1 MKIVIYETE
10 FWEREAFGSLKSA
23 HELTFI
29 ESPLS
34 ERNAS
39 QNADAEIISTFIY
52 SEVTAA
58 VLKKL
63 ANLKMIATR
72 STGYDHIDLD
82 YCRQAGIVVC
92 NVPTYGCHTVAE
104 HVFGLLLTISHHV
117 VDAVNRTR
125 RGEFS
130 FKGLEG
136 FDLHGKTMGIVG
148 TGEIGE
154 CVVKIANGF
163 GMRIIAFDPKP
174 KEALVSDYG
183 LLYTTFDTLLA
194 ESDIITLH
202 VPGTD
207 KTYHMISSDEF
218 SKMKDGVV
226 LINTA
231 RGSVVDTRALVT
243 AISDQKVAAV
253 GLDVLPAEPLI
264 REEAEL
270 LRSVFQDI
278 YDTTTLLADHILLRL
293 RNVFITPHS
302 AFYTREAV
310 SRILEVSENNI
321 QGFIRGERLN
331 EV

>member
-10 FWEREAFGSLKSA
+10 FWEREAFESLKGD
-23 HELTFI
+23 HELAFI

-52 SEVTAA
+52 SDVSPA

-72 STGYDHIDLD
+72 STGYDHIDLE

-136 FDLHGKTMGIVG
+136 FDLHGKTIGIIG
-148 TGEIGE
+148 TGDIGE

-163 GMRIIAFDPKP
+163 DMRILAFDPKP
-174 KEALVSDYG
+174 KEVLVSEYG
-183 LLYTTFDTLLA
+183 LEYTTFDTLLA
-194 ESDIITLH
+194 EADIITLH
-202 VPGTD
+202 VPGTE
-207 KTYHMISSDEF
+207 KTYHMISHDQF
-218 SKMKDGVV
+218 HKMRDGVI

-231 RGSVVDTRALVT
+231 RGSVVDTPALVT

-253 GLDVLPAEPLI
+253 GLDVLAAEPVI

-270 LRSVFQDI
+270 LRSAFQDI

-310 SRILEVSENNI
+310 GRILEVTENNI
-321 QGFIRGERLN
+321 RAFIRGERLN

>member
-10 FWEREAFGSLKSA
+10 FWEREAFESLKGD
-23 HELTFI
+23 HELAFI

-52 SEVTAA
+52 SDVSPA

-72 STGYDHIDLD
+72 STGYDHIDLE

-136 FDLHGKTMGIVG
+136 FDLHGKTIGIIG
-148 TGEIGE
+148 TGDIGE

-163 GMRIIAFDPKP
+163 DMRILAFDPKP
-174 KEALVSDYG
+174 KEVLVSEYG
-183 LLYTTFDTLLA
+183 LEYTTFDTLLA
-194 ESDIITLH
+194 EADIITLH
-202 VPGTD
+202 VPGTE
-207 KTYHMISSDEF
+207 KTYHMISHDQF
-218 SKMKDGVV
+218 HKMRDGVI

-243 AISDQKVAAV
+243 AISDQKIAAA
-253 GLDVLPAEPLI
+253 GLDVLAAEPVI

-270 LRSVFQDI
+270 LRSAFQDR
-278 YDTTTLLADHILLRL
+278 YDTTMLLADHILLRL

-310 SRILEVSENNI
+310 GRILEVTENNI
-321 QGFIRGERLN
+321 RAFIRGERLN

>member
-10 FWEREAFGSLKSA
+10 FWEREAFESLKGD
-23 HELTFI
+23 HELAFI
-29 ESPLS
+29 ESVLS

-52 SEVTAA
+52 SEVTPA

-63 ANLKMIATR
+63 TNLKMIATR
-72 STGYDHIDLD
+72 STGYDHVDLD

-136 FDLHGKTMGIVG
+136 FDLHDKTMGIVG

-183 LLYTTFDTLLA
+183 LQYTTFDTLLA

-218 SKMKDGVV
+218 SKMKDGVI

-231 RGSVVDTRALVT
+231 RGSVVDTPALVT

-253 GLDVLPAEPLI
+253 GLDVLAAEPVI

-270 LRSVFQDI
+270 LRSAFQDI

-310 SRILEVSENNI
+310 GRILEVSENNI
-321 QGFIRGERLN
+321 QAFIRGERLN

>member
-10 FWEREAFGSLKSA
+10 FWEREAFESLKGD
-23 HELTFI
+23 HELAFI

-52 SEVTAA
+52 SDVSPA

-72 STGYDHIDLD
+72 STGYDHIDLE

-136 FDLHGKTMGIVG
+136 FDLHGKTIGIIG
-148 TGEIGE
+148 TGDIGE
-154 CVVKIANGF
+154 RVVKIANGF
-163 GMRIIAFDPKP
+163 DMRILAFDPKP
-174 KEALVSDYG
+174 KEVLVSEYG
-183 LLYTTFDTLLA
+183 LEYTTFDTLLA
-194 ESDIITLH
+194 EADIITLH
-202 VPGTD
+202 VPGTE
-207 KTYHMISSDEF
+207 KTYHMISHDQF
-218 SKMKDGVV
+218 HKMRDGVI

-243 AISDQKVAAV
+243 AISDQKIAAA
-253 GLDVLPAEPLI
+253 GLDVLAAEPVI

-270 LRSVFQDI
+270 LRSAFQDR
-278 YDTTTLLADHILLRL
+278 YDTTMLLADHILLRL

-310 SRILEVSENNI
+310 GRILEVTENNI
-321 QGFIRGERLN
+321 RAFIRGERLN

>member
-10 FWEREAFGSLKSA
+10 FWEREAFESLKGD
-23 HELTFI
+23 HELAFI

-52 SEVTAA
+52 SDVSPA

-72 STGYDHIDLD
+72 STGYDHIDLE

-136 FDLHGKTMGIVG
+136 FDLHGKTIGIIG
-148 TGEIGE
+148 TGDIGE

-163 GMRIIAFDPKP
+163 DMRILAFDPKP
-174 KEALVSDYG
+174 KEVLVSEYG
-183 LLYTTFDTLLA
+183 LEYTTFDTLLA
-194 ESDIITLH
+194 EADIITLH
-202 VPGTD
+202 VPGTE
-207 KTYHMISSDEF
+207 KTYHMISHDQF
-218 SKMKDGVV
+218 HKMKDGVI

-243 AISDQKVAAV
+243 AISDQKIAAA
-253 GLDVLPAEPLI
+253 GLDVLAAEPVI

-270 LRSVFQDI
+270 LRSAFQDR
-278 YDTTTLLADHILLRL
+278 YDTTMLLADHILLRL

-310 SRILEVSENNI
+310 GRILEVTENNI
-321 QGFIRGERLN
+321 RAFIRGEQLN

>member
-10 FWEREAFGSLKSA
+10 FWEREAFESLESA
-23 HELTFI
+23 NELAFI

-34 ERNAS
+34 DRNVT

-52 SEVTAA
+52 SDVSPA

-72 STGYDHIDLD
+72 STGYDHIDLE

-136 FDLHGKTMGIVG
+136 FDLHGKTIGIIG
-148 TGEIGE
+148 TGDIGE

-163 GMRIIAFDPKP
+163 DMRILAFDPKP
-174 KEALVSDYG
+174 KEVLVSEYG
-183 LLYTTFDTLLA
+183 LEYTTFDTLLA
-194 ESDIITLH
+194 EADIITLH
-202 VPGTD
+202 VPGTE
-207 KTYHMISSDEF
+207 KTYHMISHDQF
-218 SKMKDGVV
+218 HKMKDGVI

-243 AISDQKVAAV
+243 AISDQKIAAA
-253 GLDVLPAEPLI
+253 GLDVLAAEPVI

-270 LRSVFQDI
+270 LRSAFQDR
-278 YDTTTLLADHILLRL
+278 YDTTMLLADHILLRL

-310 SRILEVSENNI
+310 GRILEVTENNI
-321 QGFIRGERLN
+321 RAFIRGERLN

>member
-10 FWEREAFGSLKSA
+10 FWEREAFESLKGD
-23 HELTFI
+23 HELAFI

-52 SEVTAA
+52 SDVSPA

-72 STGYDHIDLD
+72 STGYDHIDLE

-136 FDLHGKTMGIVG
+136 FDLHGKTIGIIG
-148 TGEIGE
+148 TGDIGE

-163 GMRIIAFDPKP
+163 DMRILAFDPKP
-174 KEALVSDYG
+174 KEVLVSEYG
-183 LLYTTFDTLLA
+183 LEYTTFDTLLA
-194 ESDIITLH
+194 EADIITLH
-202 VPGTD
+202 VPGTE
-207 KTYHMISSDEF
+207 KTYHMISHDQF
-218 SKMKDGVV
+218 HKMKDGVI

-243 AISDQKVAAV
+243 AISDQKIAAA
-253 GLDVLPAEPLI
+253 GLDVLAAEPVI

-270 LRSVFQDI
+270 LRSAFQDR
-278 YDTTTLLADHILLRL
+278 YDTTMLLADHILLRL

-310 SRILEVSENNI
+310 GRILEVTENNI
-321 QGFIRGERLN
+321 RAFVRGERLN

>member
-10 FWEREAFGSLKSA
+10 FWEREAFESLKGD
-23 HELTFI
+23 HELAFI

-52 SEVTAA
+52 SDVSPA

-72 STGYDHIDLD
+72 STGYDHIDLE

-136 FDLHGKTMGIVG
+136 FDLHGKTIGIIG
-148 TGEIGE
+148 TGDIGE
-154 CVVKIANGF
+154 RVVKIANGF
-163 GMRIIAFDPKP
+163 DMRILAFDPKP
-174 KEALVSDYG
+174 KEVLVSEYG
-183 LLYTTFDTLLA
+183 LEYTTFDTLLA
-194 ESDIITLH
+194 EADIITLH
-202 VPGTD
+202 VPGTE
-207 KTYHMISSDEF
+207 KTYHMISHDQF
-218 SKMKDGVV
+218 HKMRDGVI

-243 AISDQKVAAV
+243 AISDQKIAAA
-253 GLDVLPAEPLI
+253 GLDVLAAEPII

-270 LRSVFQDI
+270 LRSAFQDR
-278 YDTTTLLADHILLRL
+278 YDTTMLLADHILLRL

-310 SRILEVSENNI
+310 GRILEVTENNI
-321 QGFIRGERLN
+321 RAFIRGERLN